1 MCIVLAVFI
10 APFTPRY
17 EGQGMFLTKISPAC
31 SSAMRRRPH
40 KLPPLIM
47 TDIFCHGMLDAKI
60 AIHQCAGRALL
71 VASLVSGAGNSHS
84 IPMPLANE

>member
-1 MCIVLAVFI
+1 M
-10 APFTPRY
+10 
-17 EGQGMFLTKISPAC
+17 Q
-31 SSAMRRRPH
+31 RRPR

-47 TDIFCHGMLDAKI
+47 TDISCYGMLDAKI
-60 AIHQCAGRALL
+60 AIYQCAGRDGGAFL